1 MPNRHAACSSMR
13 PSPAC
18 PHFLE
23 HGPGD
28 LLLRRHRIEMGPDR
42 LGAVRVGA
50 AQRELHALGD
60 IQRVPACGAI
70 LADGIERAHEGAVG
84 IALARPDMA
93 LVDMGVAVDEG
104 RQHDAAGKVDGAG
117 RQRPALPR
125 GNGCYLAV
133 GDRDVGQRE
142 AVGVESSR
150 QDPASAS
157 GARGHWRARTGRCLE
172 CGRMS
177 YPALHRGICLC
188 KQASTAP
195 ASARFRASA
204 CRIKCEISV
213 STRKIRMP
221 VTEIRISAANSRGAL
236 RR

>member
-1 MPNRHAACSSMR
+1 
-13 PSPAC
+13 
-18 PHFLE
+18 
-23 HGPGD
+23 
-28 LLLRRHRIEMGPDR
+28 MGPDR

-50 AQRELHALGD
+50 AQRELHALRD
-60 IQRVPACGAI
+60 VQRIPACGAI

-84 IALARPDMA
+84 IGLARPDMA

-104 RQHDAAGKVDGAG
+104 RQHDASGKIDGAG
-117 RQRPALPR
+117 GSGLLAAR

-142 AVGVESSR
+142 AVGVEARDKTRR
-150 QDPASAS
+150 QRAMNAGIGEQVAA
-157 GARGHWRARTGRCLE
+157 GAGMWTDVI
-172 CGRMS
+172 S
-177 YPALHRGICLC
+177 ALHRGICLC

-195 ASARFRASA
+195 ASARSRASA
-204 CRIKCEISV
+204 CRIRCEISV

-236 RR
+236 SR